1 MYTFL
6 YQIIPVMPYQ
16 VVHKPAVTTMYPKQ
30 TLPEC
35 LNNAMSALLAFTLT
49 MTVMFKLKVIRKR
62 EDTLNIE
69 RIKKNLSP
77 SESNPNIKSMIED
90 LQIK

>member
-6 YQIIPVMPYQ
+6 YEIIPVMPYQ

-62 EDTLNIE
+62 EETLKGF
-69 RIKKNLSP
+69 KKSFAV
-77 SESNPNIKSMIED
+77 
-90 LQIK
+90 

>member
-1 MYTFL
+1 MYTYL

-35 LNNAMSALLAFTLT
+35 LNNAMSELLSFTLT
-49 MTVMFKLKVIRKR
+49 MTFMFKLKVIRNEKI
-62 EDTLNIE
+62 L
-69 RIKKNLSP
+69 
-77 SESNPNIKSMIED
+77 
-90 LQIK
+90 

>member
-1 MYTFL
+1 MFL

-49 MTVMFKLKVIRKR
+49 MTVMFKLKVIRKG

-69 RIKKNLSP
+69 RIKQNLSP
-77 SESNPNIKSMIED
+77 SESNPNIKSMIVD
-90 LQIK
+90 VHIK